1 MDATREN
8 ESSRELSCD
17 KRAIDHSHAG
27 ILEKSSQTH
36 PFLLY
41 CIADL
46 TEIQFLYLFVLNV
59 LSLIFYVLCNAFA
72 SLVLLNMK
80 ICQLF
85 VYKF

>member
-41 CIADL
+41 CIADH
-46 TEIQFLYLFVLNV
+46 TEIQFSNQYLLVIIHLR
-59 LSLIFYVLCNAFA
+59 SLIFYGKHLYLF
-72 SLVLLNMK
+72 LNN

-85 VYKF
+85 VYKV